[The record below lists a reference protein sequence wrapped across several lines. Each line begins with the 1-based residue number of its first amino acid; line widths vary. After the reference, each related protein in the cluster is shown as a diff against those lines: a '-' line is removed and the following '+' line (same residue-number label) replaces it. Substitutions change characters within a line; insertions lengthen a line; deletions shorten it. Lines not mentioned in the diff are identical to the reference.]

1 MKLPVPPF
9 NKITAEEK
17 VKKAE
22 NAWNTK
28 DPVAVSE
35 AYSED
40 SEWRNRDV
48 FIHGRSEIQTFLKA
62 KWEKELDY
70 KLKKELWAF
79 NEDRIAVRFEY
90 EWHDTL
96 GKWYRS
102 YGNEMWQFNEDG
114 YMTHR
119 YASIND
125 LAIKESERRLL

>member
-1 MKLPVPPF
+1 MKLPLPPF
-9 NKITAEEK
+9 SKITAEEK

-22 NAWNTK
+22 NAWNTR
-28 DPVAVSE
+28 DLVTVSE

-40 SEWRNRDV
+40 SEWRD
-48 FIHGRSEIQTFLKA
+48 I
-62 KWEKELDY
+62 
-70 KLKKELWAF
+70 
-79 NEDRIAVRFEY
+79 
-90 EWHDTL
+90 L

-125 LAIKESERRLL
+125 LAIQESERRLL